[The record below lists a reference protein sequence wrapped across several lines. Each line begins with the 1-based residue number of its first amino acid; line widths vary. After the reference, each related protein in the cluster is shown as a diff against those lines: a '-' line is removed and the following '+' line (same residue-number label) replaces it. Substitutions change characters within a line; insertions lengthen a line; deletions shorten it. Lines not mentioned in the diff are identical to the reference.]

1 MLESDVVLEDGV
13 SKQWTSLMCFTVHL
27 FCVEILVVKKYILM
41 KIDVFKNSG
50 KLFSNFF
57 LGIIVTGQQWWPPP
71 RDEAPPYEETWKC
84 VRSDR

>member
-1 MLESDVVLEDGV
+1 
-13 SKQWTSLMCFTVHL
+13 
-27 FCVEILVVKKYILM
+27 M